1 MESLLNNVLIACQ
14 LCLGLWQFSKLT
26 RVGALIQGAFGWLVR
41 PLGLSPTYSRLQPC
55 EGRVFKRANCFVL
68 QAGIPS
74 DRSAISRP
82 EVNTMNLRY
91 LGTDFLLERKGELF
105 INDKMYPE
113 FSHTKKKYP
122 EFSDTIWEELQN
134 LEKIL
139 LYALQG
145 PHLARAVFTSFLDAR
160 AAHERTDYFDR
171 DAAYATRA
179 AADATADAAAR
190 AAEIGRAHV

>member
-1 MESLLNNVLIACQ
+1 MACISRSKEKEEYARRKIEEQGNACTSKLRKWMKIIKKRRRSISTLHSACYRLSFGGRNTSRDDMESLLNNVLIACQ

-82 EVNTMNLRY
+82 EVNTLNLRY

-113 FSHTKKKYP
+113 FSHTKKV
-122 EFSDTIWEELQN
+122 S
-134 LEKIL
+134 
-139 LYALQG
+139 
-145 PHLARAVFTSFLDAR
+145 
-160 AAHERTDYFDR
+160 
-171 DAAYATRA
+171 
-179 AADATADAAAR
+179 
-190 AAEIGRAHV
+190 